1 MADAKKDFVSFSIGE
16 DEDEEEEIFSKIS
29 PYQNTDRQHAACTFT
44 TCNSI
49 DNPKCKKD
57 ENINNSNLY
66 SISKSKE
73 KHTNKRR
80 QSDVS
85 SSPQQNPIRGEACY
99 FDRYR
104 HRSDNDTKSRR
115 FVLNASSKVPIE
127 VRRNHSGSD
136 SLSLSTTRS
145 EITFFIII

>member
-1 MADAKKDFVSFSIGE
+1 MADAKKDFVTFLIGD
-16 DEDEEEEIFSKIS
+16 DEDVEEEDFSKIS
-29 PYQNTDRQHAACTFT
+29 PYQNTDRQHAACNFT
-44 TCNSI
+44 TCTSI
-49 DNPKCKKD
+49 DNPKRTND
-57 ENINNSNLY
+57 ENINNSN
-66 SISKSKE
+66 ISKYKE

-85 SSPQQNPIRGEACY
+85 SSPQQNPIRGEACH

-127 VRRNHSGSD
+127 VRRNHSGSN
-136 SLSLSTTRS
+136 SLSLY
-145 EITFFIII
+145 

>member
-1 MADAKKDFVSFSIGE
+1 MAICNVYKHIFQADFLTVSRFSSLIYF
-16 DEDEEEEIFSKIS
+16 DVTSYS
-29 PYQNTDRQHAACTFT
+29 YQNTDRQHAACNFT

-49 DNPKCKKD
+49 DNPKRRND
-57 ENINNSNLY
+57 ENINNSN
-66 SISKSKE
+66 ISKYKE

-127 VRRNHSGSD
+127 VRRNHSGSN
-136 SLSLSTTRS
+136 SLSLY
-145 EITFFIII
+145 

>member
-1 MADAKKDFVSFSIGE
+1 MADAKKDFVTFLIGD
-16 DEDEEEEIFSKIS
+16 DEDEEEEDFSKIS
-29 PYQNTDRQHAACTFT
+29 PYQNTDRQHAACNFT
-44 TCNSI
+44 TCTSI
-49 DNPKCKKD
+49 DNPKRTND
-57 ENINNSNLY
+57 ENINNSN
-66 SISKSKE
+66 ISKYKE

-99 FDRYR
+99 FDRHR

-127 VRRNHSGSD
+127 VRRNHSGSN
-136 SLSLSTTRS
+136 SLSLY
-145 EITFFIII
+145 

>member
-1 MADAKKDFVSFSIGE
+1 MADAKKDFVTFLIGD
-16 DEDEEEEIFSKIS
+16 DEDEEEEDFPKIS
-29 PYQNTDRQHAACTFT
+29 PYQNTDRQHAACNFT
-44 TCNSI
+44 TCTSI
-49 DNPKCKKD
+49 DNPKRTND
-57 ENINNSNLY
+57 ENINNSN
-66 SISKSKE
+66 ISKYKE

-127 VRRNHSGSD
+127 VRRNHSGSN
-136 SLSLSTTRS
+136 SLSLY
-145 EITFFIII
+145 

>member
-1 MADAKKDFVSFSIGE
+1 MADAKKDFVSFLIG
-16 DEDEEEEIFSKIS
+16 DDDDDEEEEDFSKIS
-29 PYQNTDRQHAACTFT
+29 PYQNTDRQHAACNFT

-49 DNPKCKKD
+49 DNPKCQKG
-57 ENINNSNLY
+57 ENINSSNLY
-66 SISKSKE
+66 TISKSKE

-99 FDRYR
+99 FDRFR

-136 SLSLSTTRS
+136 SLYYK
-145 EITFFIII
+145 E

>member
-1 MADAKKDFVSFSIGE
+1 MADAKKEFVTFLIGD
-16 DEDEEEEIFSKIS
+16 DEDEEEEDFSKIS
-29 PYQNTDRQHAACTFT
+29 PYQNTDRQHAACNFT

-49 DNPKCKKD
+49 DNPKRRND
-57 ENINNSNLY
+57 ENINNSN
-66 SISKSKE
+66 ISKYKE

-127 VRRNHSGSD
+127 VRRNHSGSN
-136 SLSLSTTRS
+136 SLSLY
-145 EITFFIII
+145 